1 MPYIAY
7 LFHLLII
14 PTRATGNPELEAAL
28 PYQQI
33 YLETVLVAGETG
45 AATSRKDAAPPTL
58 PPLWVT
64 SGVSRTREDLRA
76 ACSRHGPARRSVG
89 WLTCLPKSGMYLLT
103 RQPEPALNATGAH

>member
-1 MPYIAY
+1 MRVVFPFDDV
-7 LFHLLII
+7 LFEILMIG
-14 PTRATGNPELEAAL
+14 PS
-28 PYQQI
+28 
-33 YLETVLVAGETG
+33 
-45 AATSRKDAAPPTL
+45 SRGRDRGGDESQGRRPSTL

-103 RQPEPALNATGAH
+103 RQPEPALSATGAH